1 MDCSTIKR
9 SGHIIVL
16 GNDGKVAETGTF
28 EELSS
33 RDGPFTRLMEWQ
45 INGGEAPLPLYK
57 GHPVE
62 AEEEIYEAEAE
73 EERRRREETEAAELE
88 EEEAAKAESSKTSA

>member
-1 MDCSTIKR
+1 MNCSTIKR

-33 RDGPFTRLMEWQ
+33 RDGPFSRLMEWQ

-62 AEEEIYEAEAE
+62 AEEELYEAEAE
-73 EERRRREETEAAELE
+73 EERRRRDEE